1 METYFY
7 IRLSYQKNNNMTN
20 IFIFYFKLQLPN
32 IKYNVGNFFKIVL
45 LEILSSIG
53 KSHFSQDKRG
63 FID

>member
-53 KSHFSQDKRG
+53 KSHFSQDKRR